1 MSSDKD
7 RQSILKFVADGP
19 AMLTLS
25 RPEIG
30 YEASPVG
37 VVLMNGRDE
46 FLVFDSH
53 DENLNANVVRFKA
66 VLFPTADTAI
76 ITLDHDLAMLMT
88 LRRAQTQEE
97 RDHLEARVDMI
108 EDNIHAWRSMLATRL
123 RQAESLTRVPEPTK
137 RFRFSRWL
145 EWEKEIGA
153 VPAGVVLMAEDTSG
167 FTFFG
172 FPGYEDAAERHT
184 SMWQLGAPAINVED
198 IFHTLQDS
206 IGSRSSVAAREAI
219 MAASWDDA
227 AERAAYRFVRDVY
240 QETGKAVVG

>member
-1 MSSDKD
+1 MSFDKD
-7 RQSILKFVADGP
+7 RQAILAFMASP
-19 AMLTLS
+19 AMLEIS
-25 RPEIG
+25 HPEIG
-30 YEASPVG
+30 SVDQAVG
-37 VVLMNGRDE
+37 VVLMDGRDD

-53 DENLNANVVRFKA
+53 KENLDANVVRFKG
-66 VLFPTADTAI
+66 VLFPNATIAI
-76 ITLDHDLAMLMT
+76 ITLDLAQPTLMT

-97 RDHLEARVDMI
+97 RDHLEARLDAI
-108 EDNIHAWRSMLATRL
+108 EDNMSAWRAKLSERL
-123 RQAESLTRVPEPTK
+123 SQAEGLTKTPEPVR

-145 EWEKEIGA
+145 EWEKDAGA
-153 VPAGVVLMAEDTSG
+153 VPAGVILMAEDTSG

-172 FPGYEDAAERHT
+172 FTGYEDVAERHT
-184 SMWQLGAPAINVED
+184 SMWQLGAPAIDVED